1 VCHAEKPRPK
11 EKEPRRAHVSGCSRD
26 CAPADRRDPG
36 PGDPLFFDRDKDLP
50 TPLDLSDIE
59 DEVMQA
65 LRKVGVE
72 PQIIYAYKKTGLIGV
87 AGAINNWPA
96 DRRKEWEDSIDEYF
110 ALEEQAKAK
119 RKSSHDQ

>member
-1 VCHAEKPRPK
+1 V
-11 EKEPRRAHVSGCSRD
+11 
-26 CAPADRRDPG
+26 
-36 PGDPLFFDRDKDLP
+36 P

-59 DEVMQA
+59 DEVVQA

-110 ALEEQAKAK
+110 ALEERAKAK
-119 RKSSHDQ
+119 RNRSSHDQ